1 MLHSLYISIKTMDPY
16 RAFKQ
21 HDKNNIPL
29 QSIHKYIDAVFL
41 YSVEYDTM
49 DISFTCG
56 DDAGTISFSNTS
68 CAPSRTCNYT
78 QKELKP

>member
-1 MLHSLYISIKTMDPY
+1 MDPY

-29 QSIHKYIDAVFL
+29 QSIHKHIDAAFL
-41 YSVEYDTM
+41 YFVKYDRM

-68 CAPSRTCNYT
+68 CAPSRTYNYKQT
-78 QKELKP
+78 ELKPIVHLL

>member
-1 MLHSLYISIKTMDPY
+1 MDPY

-21 HDKNNIPL
+21 HDKNNIPM
-29 QSIHKYIDAVFL
+29 QSIHKYIDAAFL
-41 YSVEYDTM
+41 YFAKYDTI
-49 DISFTCG
+49 DVSFTCG

-78 QKELKP
+78 QKEFKPRLHLLLLYGW